1 MTTGLARSGFDLDL
15 RHGEAREDALVYIL
29 LKARV
34 ECKSDSQCS
43 KTGNVFLEFRY
54 KGKPSG
60 LSVTTADWWAIEYDT
75 DSWLLMPTQ
84 RLKAIAS
91 RAYRAGKVV
100 RGGDM
105 DNSEGVLIPIEWL
118 VKGEKK

>member
-34 ECKSDSQCS
+34 ECKSDSQC
-43 KTGNVFLEFRY
+43 KTTGNVFLEY
-54 KGKPSG
+54 KLKGKPSG

-75 DSWLLMPTQ
+75 DSWLIMPTW
-84 RLKAIAS
+84 RLKEAAKK
-91 RAYRAGKVV
+91 AYKAGKVV
-100 RGGDM
+100 RGGDC
-105 DNSEGVLIPIEWL
+105 DQSEGVLIPIEWL